1 MDTFRAQRETL
12 KSAATTL
19 KRAEIPFALAGGYA
33 AWARGGPE
41 STHDVDFV
49 VQPDDSAAALAALA
63 AAGHDLVDAPE
74 DWLAKVR
81 RDGVTVDVIHRLP
94 MGDVDERLL
103 SRTDDVSVDSVKMPV
118 LSATDLLL
126 SRLLALTDHSC
137 DLSTPLAWSRSFREQ
152 VDWDTVERVVGDNPF
167 GQAFLG
173 LVGALGI
180 RGGGDGER

>member
-49 VQPDDSAAALAALA
+49 VQPDDSASALAALA
-63 AAGHDLVDAPE
+63 ASGHELVDAPE

-81 RDGVTVDVIHRLP
+81 RDGVTVDVIHRLT
-94 MGDVDERLL
+94 MGDVDEGLL
-103 SRTDDVSVDSVKMPV
+103 SRSDEVSVDSVMMPV

-126 SRLLALTDHSC
+126 SRLLALSDHSC
-137 DLSTPLAWSRSFREQ
+137 DLSAPLAWARSLREQ
-152 VDWDTVERVVGDNPF
+152 IDWESVSRKVGDNPF

-173 LVGALGI
+173 LVEALGI
-180 RGGGDGER
+180 RGGGDDAR